1 MTQFSTLPL
10 LPQLHDGLTLA
21 NFTDMTPVQEATL
34 PISLTGKDVIA
45 QAKTGSGKTLAFALA
60 CLQQVDST
68 NRHPEGIVIC
78 PTRELAD
85 QVAEQIRL
93 LARKMPNVKVAT
105 LCGGQPMGPQIS
117 SLKHGCNIV
126 VGTPGRI
133 MDHVEKRRLNL
144 SEIKVR
150 VLDEADRM
158 LDMGFADDLDIIFSA
173 MSAPVQTLMFSATYT
188 ESVTHIAESYLKEP
202 AFVEVDNEKSE
213 TQIAQIGYEVSDAHR
228 NTGVMAV
235 LTHYQPQSCIVFC
248 NQKRQAQALCDEL
261 IDAGFKAGA
270 IHGDLEQP
278 MRTQVLAQFAANSIN
293 VLIATDV
300 AARGL
305 DIANVDLVIN
315 AHVSEEAEVHVHR
328 VGRTGRADKEGLAV
342 SLVSE
347 SENFFWQRILDLVGK
362 EIPLK
367 GIQSLRFHKN
377 RIVIPPYVSVLVDAG
392 KKNKIRPGD
401 FLGALTKDADIPG
414 DDIGKIT
421 VQATRSF
428 IAIKSRSVKRALGLF
443 REGKI
448 KGKRCR
454 ARKLS

>member
-1 MTQFSTLPL
+1 MTDFSSLPL
-10 LPQLHDGLTLA
+10 SQALFDGLALGEYTA
-21 NFTDMTPVQEATL
+21 MTPVQAQTL
-34 PISLTGKDVIA
+34 PISLAGKDVIA

-60 CLQQVDST
+60 CLQKVDST
-68 NRHPEGIVIC
+68 NRHPEALVIC

-85 QVAEQIRL
+85 QVADQIRL

-105 LCGGQPMGPQIS
+105 LCGGQPMGPQIA

-144 SEIKVR
+144 SEVNIR

-158 LDMGFADDLDIIFSA
+158 LDMGFADDLAVIFS
-173 MSAPVQTLMFSATYT
+173 SVPNNVQTLMFSATYT
-188 ESVTHIAESYLKEP
+188 ESVTQMAEAYLTAPE
-202 AFVEVDNEKSE
+202 VIEVDNEQAE
-213 TQIAQIGYEVSDAHR
+213 TQITQLAYTVSDAHR
-228 NTGVMAV
+228 NNGVMAV
-235 LTHYQPQSCIVFC
+235 LTHHQPQSCIVFC
-248 NQKRQAQALCDEL
+248 NRKRQAQDLVEEL
-261 IDAGFKAGA
+261 VDAGFSAGA

-278 MRTQVLAQFAANSIN
+278 MRTQVLAQFASNSIN

-305 DIANVDLVIN
+305 DIADVDLVIN
-315 AHVSEEAEVHVHR
+315 AHVSEESEVHVHR
-328 VGRTGRADKEGLAV
+328 IGRTGRADKEGLAIT
-342 SLVSE
+342 LVSE
-347 SENFFWQRILDLVGK
+347 AENYFWQRILDLVGK

-377 RIVIPPYVSVLVDAG
+377 RIVIPPYVSILVDAG

-421 VQATRSF
+421 VQATRSY
-428 IAIKSRSVKRALGLF
+428 IAIKSRSVKRAMGLF

-454 ARKLS
+454 ARKLN